1 MAHIILQK
9 LFKIFVINPI
19 ISSIFISD
27 PNIVPSRDEMKH
39 HRSLSLALFNAMEDL
54 GATIENRN
62 INMEAAI
69 SREILYTIAV
79 APSSLYVFGSQYEG
93 TYTEGLQPDIDG
105 AMILPHMPVITDIA
119 NCPSSNSYLLVPDEQ
134 PGYVSLQLVH
144 NGDVQWEKCPEL
156 KLNKFHHLSVDINNR
171 VCLVQNSGLESFT
184 MTEMHRKE
192 GPAIHKD
199 AKKGIISS
207 DLVVALSCSDWP
219 KCARKWLS
227 RRRIHGWPSKELIKQ
242 CKSLGFI
249 GVSACH
255 PASDEKQFQW
265 RISFSHQERLLV
277 TQFNS
282 VQLKCYILLKIIKKE
297 LIKEYIKEDTLTSYH
312 LKTCMLYI
320 LENTP
325 SELWVPENLV
335 GCLIMCLRQIHLWI
349 RDEKIP
355 NYFIPGENMLDRIT
369 KPELRRKLAARID
382 WILNCAIRDVLYN
395 LQTDNIGFY
404 LRTFPIRRR
413 GPLVRLNV
421 RVKSLR
427 DTLITTWQVRP
438 VITFKYVYQPYINC
452 LRYDRDS
459 RIKHVKEALVHT
471 ISDLAGTRRITI
483 HTEEET
489 QRALSII
496 LPFLHLSLLSCEIV
510 QRIDKPTEAV
520 QYILKD
526 KAWFLADPIN
536 SSAKIKQAS
545 ALLMLGYQKL
555 SLDVL
560 SSFTITENACLCVC
574 SCPKIL
580 YNPDIHVLVQAV
592 RDRQDI
598 TPIELLRD
606 YSQPCV
612 HFFPH
617 EQQITPVAVNY
628 EMIRSYITPLELLR
642 KQFSLLECYLWGVVD
657 GHFLQLFLLYLN
669 HRALGQNSRAT
680 KYVKKMIRLLNSNT
694 VCHRETC
701 LNLLGY
707 VHRDRG
713 EINRA
718 VQCFI
723 KSLETNP
730 LCNAAYWHL
739 CFLICKKLTIIDL
752 SCTSKTFT

>member
-1 MAHIILQK
+1 
-9 LFKIFVINPI
+9 
-19 ISSIFISD
+19 
-27 PNIVPSRDEMKH
+27 
-39 HRSLSLALFNAMEDL
+39 MEDL

-69 SREILYTIAV
+69 SREILDTIAN
-79 APSSLYVFGSQYEG
+79 APTSLYIFGSQYEG

-105 AMILPHMPVITDIA
+105 AYIPPHMPVITDVA

-134 PGYVSLQLVH
+134 PGYVRLQLVN
-144 NGDVQWEKCPEL
+144 NGDVQWGTCPEL
-156 KLNKFHHLSVDINNR
+156 KLDKYHHLSVDISNR
-171 VCLVQNSGLESFT
+171 VCLIQNLEGLIMKET
-184 MTEMHRKE
+184 HRKE
-192 GPAIHKD
+192 GPAIHLDAIKD
-199 AKKGIISS
+199 STAL
-207 DLVVALSCSDWP
+207 DTVLALSCTDWP
-219 KCARKWLS
+219 ECAREWLS
-227 RRRIHGWPSKELIKQ
+227 RRRIHGWPSKEQIKQ
-242 CKSLGFI
+242 CNSLGFI
-249 GVSACH
+249 VVSACH
-255 PASDEKQFQW
+255 PASDEKEFQW

-297 LIKEYIKEDTLTSYH
+297 LIKQYIKEDTLTSYH

-335 GCLIMCLRQIHLWI
+335 RCLIMCLRQIHLWI

-355 NYFIPGENMLDRIT
+355 NYFIPGENMLDRIP

-382 WILNCAIRDVLYN
+382 WILNFAIRDVLYN

-413 GPLVRLNV
+413 GPLKRLRR
-421 RVKSLR
+421 RVISLR
-427 DTLITTWQVRP
+427 DSLITTSVVRP
-438 VITFKYVYQPYINC
+438 EITFKCVYQPYIEC

-459 RIKHVKEALVHT
+459 RISQMKEVLVHT

-489 QRALSII
+489 RRALSLI

-526 KAWFLADPIN
+526 NAWFLADPIN
-536 SSAKIKQAS
+536 SSAKLKQAS
-545 ALLMLGYQKL
+545 ALLMLGYQQL

-560 SSFTITENACLCVC
+560 SSFTITENVCLCTCYHPNIV
-574 SCPKIL
+574 
-580 YNPDIHVLVQAV
+580 YYPDIDLQVQATQ
-592 RDRQDI
+592 DRHDI
-598 TPIELLRD
+598 TQIELLRD
-606 YSQPCV
+606 YIQPCV
-612 HFFPH
+612 HFFLH
-617 EQQITPVAVNY
+617 EQQITPVAINY
-628 EMIRSYITPLELLR
+628 EMIRSYVTPFKLLQE
-642 KQFSLLECYLWGVVD
+642 QFTTTLWYRWGVVD

-669 HRALGQNSRAT
+669 HRALGQNSQAT
-680 KYVKKMIRLLNSNT
+680 VDVKKMIRLLNTKT
-694 VCHRETC
+694 VCHRDTC

-713 EINRA
+713 EIHRA

-739 CFLICKKLTIIDL
+739 CFLICKTI
-752 SCTSKTFT
+752 KNH

>member
-1 MAHIILQK
+1 
-9 LFKIFVINPI
+9 
-19 ISSIFISD
+19 
-27 PNIVPSRDEMKH
+27 MKH
-39 HRSLSLALFNAMEDL
+39 HRSLSLDLFNTMEDL

-62 INMEAAI
+62 IKMETAI

-79 APSSLYVFGSQYEG
+79 APLSQYVFGSAYEG
-93 TYTEGLQPDIDG
+93 TSTEGLLPDTDVAI
-105 AMILPHMPVITDIA
+105 ILSNMPVITDIA

-134 PGYVSLQLVH
+134 PGYVRLQLVH
-144 NGDVQWEKCPEL
+144 NGDVQWERCPEL
-156 KLNKFHHLSVDINNR
+156 KLHTYHHLSVDINNR
-171 VCLVQNSGLESFT
+171 VCLVQILEGLIMKET
-184 MTEMHRKE
+184 HRKE
-192 GPAIHKD
+192 GPALHQD
-199 AKKGIISS
+199 GAKGFTSS
-207 DLVVALSCSDWP
+207 DTVVALSCSDWP
-219 KCARKWLS
+219 ECAREWLS
-227 RRRIHGWPSKELIKQ
+227 RNRIHGWPSKELIKQ

-249 GVSACH
+249 VVSACH

-297 LIKEYIKEDTLTSYH
+297 LIQQYIKEDTLTSYH

-335 GCLIMCLRQIHLWI
+335 GCLIMCLQQIHLWI

-369 KPELRRKLAARID
+369 KPELRQKLAARID
-382 WILNCAIRDVLYN
+382 WILNCDIGDVLCN

-404 LRTFPIRRR
+404 LTIFPIWRRN
-413 GPLVRLNV
+413 PLVRLYV
-421 RVKSLR
+421 RVESLMDALITISLR
-427 DTLITTWQVRP
+427 RP
-438 VITFKYVYQPYINC
+438 FITFKCVYQPYIKC

-459 RIKHVKEALVHT
+459 RIKYMKEALVHT
-471 ISDLAGTRRITI
+471 ISDLSGTRRITI

-489 QRALSII
+489 RRALSLL
-496 LPFLHLSLLSCEIV
+496 LPFLHLSILSCEIV
-510 QRIDKPTEAV
+510 QWIDKPTEAV
-520 QYILKD
+520 QYILRD
-526 KAWFLADPIN
+526 NAWFQADPIY
-536 SSAKIKQAS
+536 SSAKLKQAS
-545 ALLMLGYQKL
+545 ALLMLGYQQL

-560 SSFTITENACLCVC
+560 SSFTITDKLCLCVC
-574 SCPKIL
+574 YNPKIF
-580 YNPDIHVLVQAV
+580 YQPDIDLLEQATQ
-592 RDRQDI
+592 DRQDI
-598 TPIELLRD
+598 TAIELLRD

-617 EQQITPVAVNY
+617 EQQITPVAINY
-628 EMIRSYITPLELLR
+628 EMIRSYVTPFTLLR
-642 KQFSLLECYLWGVVD
+642 KHYESPQWYMWGVVD

-669 HRALGQNSRAT
+669 HRALGQNSQAT
-680 KYVKKMIRLLNSNT
+680 VDVKKMIRLLNSKT

-707 VHRDRG
+707 VHTERG
-713 EINRA
+713 EINHA

-739 CFLICKKLTIIDL
+739 CFLICKTIN
-752 SCTSKTFT
+752 KH

>member
-1 MAHIILQK
+1 
-9 LFKIFVINPI
+9 
-19 ISSIFISD
+19 
-27 PNIVPSRDEMKH
+27 MKH
-39 HRSLSLALFNAMEDL
+39 HRSLSLHLFDVMKDL
-54 GATIENRN
+54 GATIEIRN
-62 INMEAAI
+62 LKMEATI
-69 SREILYTIAV
+69 TTEILDTITFSPASV
-79 APSSLYVFGSQYEG
+79 YIFGSMYEG
-93 TYTEGLQPDIDG
+93 TSTEGLLPDIDV
-105 AMILPHMPVITDIA
+105 AYILPDMPVITDIS

-134 PGYVSLQLVH
+134 PGYVRLQLVH
-144 NGDVQWEKCPEL
+144 NGDVQWGTCPALEL
-156 KLNKFHHLSVDINNR
+156 HMYHHLAVDINNR
-171 VCLVQNSGLESFT
+171 VCLIQNSGLEGLT
-184 MTEMHRKE
+184 MKEMMRKE
-192 GPAIHKD
+192 GPAIHRD
-199 AKKGIISS
+199 AIKGISSS
-207 DLVVALSCSDWP
+207 DTVFALSSIDWP
-219 KCARKWLS
+219 DCAREWLS
-227 RRRIHGWPSKELIKQ
+227 RKRIYGWPSKELIKQ

-249 GVSACH
+249 VVSTCH
-255 PASDEKQFQW
+255 PASDEKPSQW

-297 LIKEYIKEDTLTSYH
+297 FIKQYIKEDTLTSYH

-355 NYFIPGENMLDRIT
+355 NYFIPEENMLDRIT
-369 KPELRRKLAARID
+369 KPELRLKLDARID
-382 WILNCAIRDVLYN
+382 WILNCAILDVLCN

-404 LRTFPIRRR
+404 LTIFPIWRIDSME
-413 GPLVRLNV
+413 RLYV

-427 DTLITTWQVRP
+427 SSLIRTSQVRP
-438 VITFKYVYQPYINC
+438 VITFKCVYQPYIEC

-459 RIKHVKEALVHT
+459 RIKHMKEALVHT
-471 ISDLAGTRRITI
+471 ISDLSGTRRITI

-489 QRALSII
+489 QRALSLI
-496 LPFLHLSLLSCEIV
+496 LPFLYLSLLSCDIV

-536 SSAKIKQAS
+536 SSAKLKQAS
-545 ALLMLGYQKL
+545 ALSMLGYHQL

-560 SSFTITENACLCVC
+560 SSFTITEKLCLCHC
-574 SCPKIL
+574 YHPKIV
-580 YNPDIHVLVQAV
+580 YFPDTHLLVQATQ
-592 RDRQDI
+592 DRQDI
-598 TPIELLRD
+598 TTIELLRD
-606 YSQPCV
+606 YIQPCV
-612 HFFPH
+612 HFFLH
-617 EQQITPVAVNY
+617 EQQITPVAINY
-628 EMIRSYITPLELLR
+628 ETIKLYVTPFKLL
-642 KQFSLLECYLWGVVD
+642 KKHYDNPKWYLWGVVD

-669 HRALGQNSRAT
+669 HRALGQNSQAT
-680 KYVKKMIRLLNSNT
+680 VDVKKMIRLLNSKT

-707 VHRDRG
+707 VHKDRG

-739 CFLICKKLTIIDL
+739 CFLICKTINNY
-752 SCTSKTFT
+752 

>member
-1 MAHIILQK
+1 
-9 LFKIFVINPI
+9 
-19 ISSIFISD
+19 
-27 PNIVPSRDEMKH
+27 MKH

-79 APSSLYVFGSQYEG
+79 APSSQYVFGSAYEG
-93 TYTEGLQPDIDG
+93 TFTEGLQPDIDE
-105 AMILPHMPVITDIA
+105 AYILPHMPVITDIA

-134 PGYVSLQLVH
+134 PGYVRLQLVH
-144 NGDVQWEKCPEL
+144 NGDVQWERCPEL
-156 KLNKFHHLSVDINNR
+156 KLHKYHHLSVDINNR
-171 VCLVQNSGLESFT
+171 VCLVQILEGLIMKET
-184 MTEMHRKE
+184 HRKE
-192 GPAIHKD
+192 GPALHED
-199 AKKGIISS
+199 GAKGFTSS
-207 DLVVALSCSDWP
+207 DTVVALSCRDWP
-219 KCARKWLS
+219 ECAREWLS
-227 RRRIHGWPSKELIKQ
+227 RTRIHGWPSKELIKQ

-249 GVSACH
+249 VVSASH
-255 PASDEKQFQW
+255 PASDEQQFQW

-297 LIKEYIKEDTLTSYH
+297 LIQQYIKEDTLTSYH

-369 KPELRRKLAARID
+369 TPELRRKLAARID
-382 WILNCAIRDVLYN
+382 WTLNCDIRDALCN
-395 LQTDNIGFY
+395 LQTDNIGYY
-404 LRTFPIRRR
+404 LMRFPIRRR
-413 GPLVRLNV
+413 DPLVRLYL
-421 RVKSLR
+421 RVNTLR
-427 DTLITTWQVRP
+427 DPLITTSRIRLK
-438 VITFKYVYQPYINC
+438 ITFKCVYQPYSEC

-459 RIKHVKEALVHT
+459 RIKHMKEALVHT
-471 ISDLAGTRRITI
+471 ISDLSGTRRITI

-489 QRALSII
+489 RRALSLI

-520 QYILKD
+520 QYILKGN
-526 KAWFLADPIN
+526 AWSQADPIY
-536 SSAKIKQAS
+536 SSAKLKQAS
-545 ALLMLGYQKL
+545 ALLMLGYQQL
-555 SLDVL
+555 SLDAL
-560 SSFTITENACLCVC
+560 SSFTITEKLCLCYC
-574 SCPKIL
+574 NYRKIF
-580 YNPDIHVLVQAV
+580 YYPDIRVLVQATK
-592 RDRQDI
+592 DRQDI
-598 TPIELLRD
+598 TTLDLLRD
-606 YSQPCV
+606 FIQPCV

-617 EQQITPVAVNY
+617 EQQITPVAINY
-628 EMIRSYITPLELLR
+628 EMIRSYVTPFKLLQ
-642 KQFSLLECYLWGVVD
+642 KQFIHPEWYMWGVVD
-657 GHFLQLFLLYLN
+657 GHFLQWFLLYLN
-669 HRALGQNSRAT
+669 HRDLGQNSQAT
-680 KYVKKMIRLLNSNT
+680 VDVKKMIRLLNSNT

-701 LNLLGY
+701 WNLLGY

-739 CFLICKKLTIIDL
+739 CFLICETNNNH
-752 SCTSKTFT
+752 

>member
-1 MAHIILQK
+1 M
-9 LFKIFVINPI
+9 
-19 ISSIFISD
+19 
-27 PNIVPSRDEMKH
+27 EH
-39 HRSLSLALFNAMEDL
+39 HRSLSFDLFGVLEDL

-62 INMEAAI
+62 ITMEAAI
-69 SREILYTIAV
+69 TAEILHTIEV
-79 APSSLYVFGSQYEG
+79 APSSMYVFGSKYEG
-93 TYTEGLQPDIDG
+93 TFTEGLLPDYDV
-105 AMILPHMPVITDIA
+105 AYILPDMPVITDIA
-119 NCPSSNSYLLVPDEQ
+119 NCPSSNSYLLVPEEQ
-134 PGYVSLQLVH
+134 PGYVRLQLVH
-144 NGDVQWEKCPEL
+144 NGDVQWERCQDLEL
-156 KLNKFHHLSVDINNR
+156 DMCHHLSVDMNNR
-171 VCLVQNSGLESFT
+171 VCLVQNSEGL
-184 MTEMHRKE
+184 MPTEMYRKE
-192 GPAIHKD
+192 GPAIHID
-199 AKKGIISS
+199 AVKGISSS
-207 DLVVALSCSDWP
+207 DIVCALSCTDWP
-219 KCARKWLS
+219 DCAQEWLS

-249 GVSACH
+249 VVSACH
-255 PASDEKQFQW
+255 PASEEKQFQW
-265 RISFSHQERLLV
+265 RISFSHPERLLV

-297 LIKEYIKEDTLTSYH
+297 LIKQYIKEDTLTSYH

-369 KPELRRKLAARID
+369 TPELRQTLADRID
-382 WILNCAIRDVLYN
+382 WILNCAIRDVLCN

-404 LRTFPIRRR
+404 LRIFQIRRR
-413 GPLVRLNV
+413 CPLVGLYV

-427 DTLITTWQVRP
+427 YPLTTTSLARL
-438 VITFKYVYQPYINC
+438 VITFKCVYQPYSEC

-459 RIKHVKEALVHT
+459 RIKHMKEVLVHS
-471 ISDLAGTRRITI
+471 ISDLAGTTGITI

-489 QRALSII
+489 KRALLLI

-526 KAWFLADPIN
+526 NDWSRADPIY
-536 SSAKIKQAS
+536 SSAKLKQAS
-545 ALLMLGYQKL
+545 ALSMLGYQQL

-560 SSFTITENACLCVC
+560 SSFTVRDKSSLC
-574 SCPKIL
+574 SCYAPVVH
-580 YNPDIHVLVQAV
+580 Y
-592 RDRQDI
+592 QDI
-598 TPIELLRD
+598 QLLLQATQDRHDITAIELLRD

-617 EQQITPVAVNY
+617 EQQITPVAINY
-628 EMIRSYITPLELLR
+628 EMIRSYVTPS
-642 KQFSLLECYLWGVVD
+642 KLLEKHYLIPQWYLWSVVD
-657 GHFLQLFLLYLN
+657 GHFLELFLLYLN
-669 HRALGQNSRAT
+669 HRDLGQNSQAT
-680 KYVKKMIRLLNSNT
+680 KYVKKMIRQLNSKT
-694 VCHRETC
+694 VCHRETS
-701 LNLLGY
+701 LNILGY
-707 VHRDRG
+707 VHKDRG

-730 LCNAAYWHL
+730 LCNAAFWHL
-739 CFLICKKLTIIDL
+739 CFLICETIN
-752 SCTSKTFT
+752 KH

>member
-1 MAHIILQK
+1 
-9 LFKIFVINPI
+9 
-19 ISSIFISD
+19 
-27 PNIVPSRDEMKH
+27 MKH
-39 HRSLSLALFNAMEDL
+39 HKSLSLNLFDVMEDL

-69 SREILYTIAV
+69 SREILDTIAF
-79 APSSLYVFGSQYEG
+79 APTSLYMFGSQYEG
-93 TYTEGLQPDIDG
+93 TYTDGLRPDIDE
-105 AMILPHMPVITDIA
+105 AFILPHMPVITDIA
-119 NCPSSNSYLLVPDEQ
+119 NFPSSNCYLLVPDEQ
-134 PGYVSLQLVH
+134 PGYVRLQLVH
-144 NGDVQWEKCPEL
+144 NGDVQWGTCPEL
-156 KLNKFHHLSVDINNR
+156 KIDEYHHLSVDINNR
-171 VCLVQNSGLESFT
+171 VCLVQILEGLIMKET
-184 MTEMHRKE
+184 HRKE
-192 GPAIHKD
+192 GPALHKD
-199 AKKGIISS
+199 GAKGFTSS
-207 DLVVALSCSDWP
+207 DTVFALSCIEWP
-219 KCARKWLS
+219 ECAREWLS
-227 RRRIHGWPSKELIKQ
+227 RRRNQGWPSKELIKQ

-249 GVSACH
+249 VVSACH
-255 PASDEKQFQW
+255 PASDEKPSQW

-297 LIKEYIKEDTLTSYH
+297 LVKQYIKEDTLTSYH

-335 GCLIMCLRQIHLWI
+335 GCLIMCLQQIHLWI

-369 KPELRRKLAARID
+369 KPELRQKLAARID
-382 WILNCAIRDVLYN
+382 WILNCDIGDVLCN

-413 GPLVRLNV
+413 DPLLRLYV
-421 RVKSLR
+421 RVRSLR
-427 DTLITTWQVRP
+427 DPLIDTSHDRLK
-438 VITFKYVYQPYINC
+438 ISFKCVYQPYSEC

-459 RIKHVKEALVHT
+459 RFKHMKEALAQN
-471 ISDLAGTRRITI
+471 ISDLSGTRRITI

-489 QRALSII
+489 QRALSLI
-496 LPFLHLSLLSCEIV
+496 LPYLYLSLLSCEIV

-526 KAWFLADPIN
+526 NDWFLADPIY
-536 SSAKIKQAS
+536 SSGKLKQAS
-545 ALLMLGYQKL
+545 ALSMLGYQQL

-560 SSFTITENACLCVC
+560 SSFTITENACLCHC
-574 SCPKIL
+574 YYPKIVYYL
-580 YNPDIHVLVQAV
+580 DRDLLVQATQ
-592 RDRQDI
+592 DKQDI
-598 TPIELLRD
+598 TAIELLRD
-606 YSQPCV
+606 YNQPCV

-617 EQQITPVAVNY
+617 EQHITPVAINY
-628 EMIRSYITPLELLR
+628 EMIRSYVTPLELLGE
-642 KQFSLLECYLWGVVD
+642 QFYYPWWYMWGVVD

-669 HRALGQNSRAT
+669 HRDLGQNSQAT
-680 KYVKKMIRLLNSNT
+680 VDVKKMIRLLNSKT

-707 VHRDRG
+707 VHKDRG

-739 CFLICKKLTIIDL
+739 CFLICKTINNH
-752 SCTSKTFT
+752 